1 MTTDRRGR
9 RRYYDFFSRFYD
21 AFVRMHSRRDEDDTR
36 KFLADAAGLEDR
48 LAPRVLDVCCG
59 TGSVIL
65 ELGRRFPGCRAV
77 GLDFSRGMLRKARKK
92 NGSGPVR
99 FVQGDATALPF
110 PDDAF
115 DAVACSHALYELKG
129 ESRREALREMKRVVR
144 PDGRVLLM
152 EHEVPRS
159 PVVKLLFHVRL
170 LSMGSEDAREFVK
183 AGAEPF
189 RKIFSGVSLAHSP
202 SGKSKLYTC
211 RK

>member
-1 MTTDRRGR
+1 MTASRRGR
-9 RRYYDFFSRFYD
+9 RRYYDAFSRFYD

-36 KFLADAAGLEDR
+36 KFLADAAGLEGR
-48 LAPRVLDVCCG
+48 EAPRILDVCCG

-65 ELGRRFPGCRAV
+65 EFGRRFPGCRAV
-77 GLDFSRGMLRKARKK
+77 GLDFSRGMLEKAREK
-92 NGSGPVR
+92 NGAGPVR

-115 DAVACSHALYELKG
+115 DAVTCSHALYELKG

-144 PDGRVLLM
+144 PGGRVLLM
-152 EHEVPRS
+152 EHEVPRH

-189 RKIFSGVSLAHSP
+189 RKIFSEVSLTHSP
-202 SGKSKLYTC
+202 SGKSKLYSC